1 MLIPRLSSNVI
12 IKSSDKEILLS
23 CSPLQDTVVPRC
35 MSDSDCS
42 SCFKQ
47 TISPW
52 SLCLVFISPSNVIT
66 LEFFLLNSAFLLY
79 VESASIINHMK
90 LT

>member
-1 MLIPRLSSNVI
+1 MIT
-12 IKSSDKEILLS
+12 KSSDKEILLS
-23 CSPLQDTVVPRC
+23 SFPFQDTVVPRC
-35 MSDSDCS
+35 MSDGDCS

-52 SLCLVFISPSNVIT
+52 SLCLVFISSGNIIS
-66 LEFFLLNSAFLLY
+66 LWNFSFLNSAFFLY
-79 VESASIINHMK
+79 VDSVSIINDMK